1 MAGRRAVYLACL
13 AGAVAFYTFYQQW
26 LAWLALLILLFL
38 PWFSLLVSLPAIRR
52 FRATADHPA
61 TVPMGQQAQAALR
74 DQCPLPPPE
83 FRGKLRVTRVM
94 TGEVIHCKRSA
105 ELPTD
110 HCGKLLIEP
119 VKCRVYDYLGL
130 FRFRVR
136 DMAPGTMLVRP
147 APVPMEKVP
156 DLSRYLARS
165 WRPKPGGG
173 FGENHELRLYRP
185 GDSLQQI
192 HWKLTAKTGKLILRE
207 TVEPEEGL
215 VLLKLDL
222 NGAPEVLDEKLGK
235 LLWLSEYLL
244 DQGLKHQIHALTGD
258 GFLDWPVQ
266 SKPDIQAAIDHLLGC
281 APLKEGTIRDRM
293 ESASWEFYIG
303 GGPDEP

>member
-13 AGAVAFYTFYQQW
+13 AVAVAFYTFYQQW

-52 FRATADHPA
+52 FQATADHPA

-74 DQCPLPPPE
+74 GQCSLPPPE

-105 ELPTD
+105 DLPTD
-110 HCGKLLIEP
+110 HCGKLIIEP
-119 VKCRVYDYLGL
+119 VKCRIYDYLGL

-207 TVEPEEGL
+207 PMVPERGLMLLTMDVSGKPEE
-215 VLLKLDL
+215 LDRKF
-222 NGAPEVLDEKLGK
+222 GR
-235 LLWLSEYLL
+235 LLWLGTYLL
-244 DQGLKHQIHALTGD
+244 EQNVPFGIRAMTEKGLESWSVASEQDLNKALEELLCSG
-258 GFLDWPVQ
+258 P
-266 SKPDIQAAIDHLLGC
+266 AAGSVLEHSF
-281 APLKEGTIRDRM
+281 A
-293 ESASWEFYIG
+293 ASWQYHVG
-303 GGPDEP
+303 GGADEA